1 MPVTELG
8 WMFPAKEDNIIP
20 VPVDG
25 SQYLP
30 YPYIV
35 KLGEIPAGVFH
46 LIYDTVLEV
55 KQYLFVRGK

>member
-1 MPVTELG
+1 MSVTEFRR
-8 WMFPAKEDNIIP
+8 MFPTKENHIIP
-20 VPVDG
+20 VLMYV

-55 KQYLFVRGK
+55 KQYLFIRGQ